1 MRILKNLSDRQDPNN
16 NTDIKQDSL
25 FNRHILA
32 GLMAMSLSVCKAQI
46 NVSDQTQCGVLDSPN
61 YSLIKSRFLGPKQT
75 SMFNSL
81 QYR

>member
-46 NVSDQTQCGVLDSPN
+46 NVSDQTQCGV
-61 YSLIKSRFLGPKQT
+61 
-75 SMFNSL
+75 
-81 QYR
+81 